1 MIKKYGKGLLDKDY
15 NIFSLKH
22 RLHIVA
28 KIAVYLNTKNAEL
41 IVKTV
46 LHATYAFPFIMK

>member
-1 MIKKYGKGLLDKDY
+1 MIKKYGKGLLDKDN

-22 RLHIVA
+22 MLHIVA
-28 KIAVYLNTKNAEL
+28 KIACLSKYQNAEL
-41 IVKTV
+41 IAKTV